1 VEKEG
6 KTVLLLRGENVE
18 VTSKAGWTTKVASHL
33 TLEDFQDYDL
43 ILNAS
48 LLYSGLDDEFTNAGV
63 LMNCLYRRA
72 YWKRLNYLVCRE
84 ASSLFYSRMK
94 VAESQTAARSQGTY
108 LIRQARQVGLGLGM
122 DSIRWS
128 SLEVDLRTMSTILF
142 LKALGGMRL
151 NDDLKWIFRYVEPL
165 ALNRLA
171 QKYAIILT
179 ESGKLAFVQVRYP
192 SWHKQE
198 GEAMLQSLGIDVVY
212 KENVSEPAKD
222 LGSHLTVSDQ
232 EHSEII
238 SLYVEEGKGMETVA
252 KEKGRSSA
260 TILGQIHRHDD
271 MVNLSG
277 YCSMCERVGSP
288 YSKDIAQRTAAAPV
302 AASHQATD
310 QTVEVSH

>member
-1 VEKEG
+1 
-6 KTVLLLRGENVE
+6 
-18 VTSKAGWTTKVASHL
+18 
-33 TLEDFQDYDL
+33 
-43 ILNAS
+43 
-48 LLYSGLDDEFTNAGV
+48 
-63 LMNCLYRRA
+63 
-72 YWKRLNYLVCRE
+72 
-84 ASSLFYSRMK
+84 MK

-108 LIRQARQVGLGLGM
+108 LIRQSRQVGLGLGM

-128 SLEVDLRTMSTILF
+128 SLEVDLRTMSTVLF

-151 NDDLKWIFRYVEPL
+151 NDDLKWIFRHVDPL

-192 SWHKQE
+192 SWHKLE
-198 GEAMLQSLGIDVVY
+198 GEAMLRSLDINVEY
-212 KENVSEPAKD
+212 KENAPEPAKD

-238 SLYVEEGKGMETVA
+238 SLYVEKAVGMESVA
-252 KEKGRSSA
+252 KLKGRSSA
-260 TILGQIHRHDD
+260 TVMGAIHRHDD

-288 YSKDIAQRTAAAPV
+288 HAKAIAQRTAAPPAAPQQQE
-302 AASHQATD
+302 AQ
-310 QTVEVSH
+310 QQE